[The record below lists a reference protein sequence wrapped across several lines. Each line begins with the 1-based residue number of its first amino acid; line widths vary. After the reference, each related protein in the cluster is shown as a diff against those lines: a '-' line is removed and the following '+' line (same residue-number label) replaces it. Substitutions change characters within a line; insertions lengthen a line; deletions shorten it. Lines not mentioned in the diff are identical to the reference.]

1 MRAAKALVLVALAD
15 AELSE
20 KCARWKQRA
29 EMLQQ
34 ERWEFVRKWKKER
47 VEAIESNMETA
58 DLKLSQK
65 LNKALDSDGEEREDS
80 DEEVAEEHTE
90 DAGAD
95 DDGW

>member
-1 MRAAKALVLVALAD
+1 
-15 AELSE
+15 
-20 KCARWKQRA
+20 
-29 EMLQQ
+29 MLQQ

-47 VEAIESNMETA
+47 VEAIESNMEA
-58 DLKLSQK
+58 AELKLNQK